1 MFILLLLVSG
11 TVLFFS
17 RWIQNS
23 LSLPPQSF
31 AVGIE
36 IFRALQRALSFT
48 LYGTVLVSLSYSV
61 RKNVGALP
69 TLIVITLSGTLLS
82 GGITEGLKTI
92 SASPVSATMAKLLYQ
107 PKALGEPGL
116 IRAYTTESGVTVQAV
131 LGDSGIPQ
139 GSVIVMEGTKALR
152 KIDFPAPGT
161 VVWKNPF
168 EQGTLGTIRT
178 LEEELFLSSDRLF
191 RRADQG
197 WLDILVFALTLSF
210 FLASFQFVLRLT
222 AWPLA
227 NLFLGALLFRFLVF
241 FEQAIYSE
249 EGTQFIGVLSQGLLP
264 ESMVTPVALV
274 ALGSLLNIY
283 SLLLYLAQDR
293 RSSHGKR

>member
-1 MFILLLLVSG
+1 M
-11 TVLFFS
+11 
-17 RWIQNS
+17 
-23 LSLPPQSF
+23 
-31 AVGIE
+31 GIE
-36 IFRALQRALSFT
+36 FYGALKRALSFT
-48 LYGTVLVSLSYSV
+48 LYGTVLISLSYSV
-61 RKNVGALP
+61 RKTVGALP

-131 LGDSGIPQ
+131 LGDSGIAQ
-139 GSVIVMEGTKALR
+139 GSAIVMEGTKALR
-152 KIDFPAPGT
+152 KVDFPAPGT

-168 EQGTLGTIRT
+168 EQGTIGTIRT

-210 FLASFQFVLRLT
+210 FLASFQFVFRLT

-227 NLFLGALLFRFLVF
+227 NLFLGALIFRFLVF

-249 EGTQFIGVLSQGLLP
+249 EATQFIGVLSQGFLP
-264 ESMVTPVALV
+264 ESMVTPAALV
-274 ALGSLLNIY
+274 ALGILLNIY